1 MSTYQ
6 DHADAFLNLLRADA
20 SLTVHDGAATTGAVP
35 PYVLVYIF
43 RETPDGLA
51 APDRVPLTGRS
62 MAANLWAYCHCVG
75 GNATAARAVAGR
87 VEAAVLDVTPVV
99 VGRVCF
105 PIRWREGSPPRRDED
120 TGPLVM
126 DLVDVYSFGSVA
138 AS

>member
-1 MSTYQ
+1 VSTYQ

-20 SLTVHDGAATTGAVP
+20 GLTVYDGKADGTTDH
-35 PYVLVYIF
+35 YVLVYIF
-43 RETPDGLA
+43 RETPDGLT

-75 GNATAARAVAGR
+75 GNAIAARGVAAR

-99 VGRVCF
+99 ANRVCS